1 MSKVEDHL
9 KYSDI
14 TLIVSFNCSSLID
27 IYLNFQIW
35 DINISSYFENLGSRF
50 LVYNMDELISC

>member
-35 DINISSYFENLGSRF
+35 DINISSYFENLVLGF
-50 LVYNMDELISC
+50 